1 MVKLTYSIVRANSV
15 SCWENP
21 HPHRYKWWMFIARRC
36 PFNAT
41 TQLFL
46 EKETLKLFLRNN

>member
-46 EKETLKLFLRNN
+46 EKETLKLFL